1 MTRKEIIADAYAR
14 FGKHIKS
21 LTTAEFEMLCESMT
35 FEEKKRHALK
45 VANQFYRTVVYD
57 YGANIC
63 VLNEWNPSD
72 ETLYHFLC
80 QNIDDTIPFL
90 TPDEAREADAFC
102 FEASS
107 FFEND
112 DELSHEIAEQG
123 CNYYGPDEMK
133 SRPFARMT
141 LKEITWSD
149 FD

>member
-1 MTRKEIIADAYAR
+1 MTRKKIIADAYAR

-21 LTTAEFEMLCESMT
+21 LATAEFEMLCESMT

-63 VLNEWNPSD
+63 VLNEQNPTD
-72 ETLYHFLC
+72 ETLHRFLC
-80 QNIDDTIPFL
+80 RNIDDTIPFL

-102 FEASS
+102 FDASS
-107 FFEND
+107 FFVANSEI
-112 DELSHEIAEQG
+112 SSEIAEHG
-123 CNYYGPDEMK
+123 CNYYGKTEMK

-141 LKEITWSD
+141 LLEITLGD
-149 FD
+149 FE